1 MKLLHPVMPLLTE
14 EVYRN
19 LVIDEK
25 ADSIMITDW
34 PDASKIPSYP
44 EDEKMMSTLMDA
56 IRSMRNIRAEMNV
69 APSRKAHII
78 VVTASDEVADM
89 FNNGIA
95 FLERLASVGSME
107 IRKDKDGIPST
118 AVAALFEGGEIYM
131 PLEDLID
138 ISKEL
143 ERLSKEKDRLEG
155 ELKRV
160 AGKLANEAFVSKA
173 PEKVINA
180 EKEKQSK
187 YQEMYDNI
195 TDRIKMLS
203 V

>member
-1 MKLLHPVMPLLTE
+1 MSEENIPEVNNTPDVAEEPKSAFKELVESVSDLAAKAGEIVEDAVKSVAE
-14 EVYRN
+14 EVKDGAVNAYQSVKETV
-19 LVIDEK
+19 LGAEEK
-25 ADSIMITDW
+25 VEEA
-34 PDASKIPSYP
+34 
-44 EDEKMMSTLMDA
+44 
-56 IRSMRNIRAEMNV
+56 AEAV
-69 APSRKAHII
+69 
-78 VVTASDEVADM
+78 EVAEEEAESEPAGEPADLGGLTLAELSDM
-89 FNNGIA
+89 FDKLSQDENRMRRYKEAEAIKSA
-95 FLERLASVGSME
+95 FY
-107 IRKDKDGIPST
+107 K
-118 AVAALFEGGEIYM
+118 
-131 PLEDLID
+131 
-138 ISKEL
+138 
-143 ERLSKEKDRLEG
+143 RLSKEKDRLEG